1 LVLPVSTRTLRLD
14 HLTPACARVQVE
26 KSACTNAEK
35 AAHATE
41 LKQEAKHKE
50 REQLLAAIEADK
62 QARKSRFTYV

>member
-1 LVLPVSTRTLRLD
+1 
-14 HLTPACARVQVE
+14 
-26 KSACTNAEK
+26 
-35 AAHATE
+35 